1 MKIFSMK
8 KAYVFFVLVFIV
20 YSLQAQ
26 TDSIRYPVSLSSFE
40 ARSLNNTTK
49 LKWKT
54 ECYISYANFQIQ
66 KSSDAVTFT
75 TINSFIADRLRC
87 LQPFEFIDSLSLNS
101 PVIYYRINA
110 GDIDG
115 HFFHSKIV
123 RLSNKQTD
131 FEIVSV
137 YPTVIK
143 SKTSMVLSSPYD
155 GNIKMNLIN
164 SGGIVV
170 KHYYY
175 NVKKGVSNFTL
186 DFGDVSK
193 GSYWIKLI
201 DVKGKQQSIAV
212 IKQ

>member
-1 MKIFSMK
+1 MK
-8 KAYVFFVLVFIV
+8 KVYVFFILFFLV
-20 YSLQAQ
+20 YSLEAQ
-26 TDSIRYPVSLSSFE
+26 IDSIRFPVSLSSFE

-54 ECYISYANFQIQ
+54 ECYLTYANFQIQ

-75 TINSFIADRLRC
+75 TINSFIADWLRC
-87 LQPFEFIDSLSLNS
+87 QQPFEFIDSVFLNS

-115 HFFHSKIV
+115 HFYHSKIV
-123 RLSNKQTD
+123 RVSNKQTD
-131 FEIVSV
+131 LEIVSV

-143 SKTSMVLSSPYD
+143 SKISMVVSSPYD

-170 KHYYY
+170 KHYLY

-186 DFGDVSK
+186 DLGEVSK
-193 GSYWIKLI
+193 GSYWIKLT
-201 DVKGKQQSIAV
+201 DVKGKQQTKAV

>member
-1 MKIFSMK
+1 MK
-8 KAYVFFVLVFIV
+8 KVYIFFILIFLV

-26 TDSIRYPVSLSSFE
+26 IDSIRFPVSLSSFE
-40 ARSLNNTTK
+40 AGLLNNTTK

-54 ECYISYANFQIQ
+54 ECYLAYANFQIQ

-87 LQPFEFIDSLSLNS
+87 QQPFEFIDSVSLNL

-115 HFFHSKIV
+115 HFYHSKIL

-143 SKTSMVLSSPYD
+143 SKTIMVLSSPYD

-170 KHYYY
+170 KHYLY

-186 DFGDVSK
+186 DLGEVSK
-193 GSYWIKLI
+193 GSYWIKLT
-201 DVKGKQQSIAV
+201 DVKGNQQSIAV